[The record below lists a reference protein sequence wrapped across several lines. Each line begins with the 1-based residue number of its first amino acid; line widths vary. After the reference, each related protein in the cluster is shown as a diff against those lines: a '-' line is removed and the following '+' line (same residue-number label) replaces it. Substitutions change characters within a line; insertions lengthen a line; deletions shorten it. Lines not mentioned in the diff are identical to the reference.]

1 MMRRA
6 LALAAL
12 AALAGGAVAVLAV
25 VAAAHTARYEST
37 VTIHFQRGQGA
48 QSDTFSGRV
57 SSVKA
62 RCERKRQVNVRRR
75 LEGPDLL
82 VGMAITDRDGHWQ
95 LQTGPTAPGTYYAKA
110 KRKYLKRTTSHTHVC
125 KPDISDDL
133 TVHHGNP
140 KP

>member
-1 MMRRA
+1 MRRA
-6 LALAAL
+6 FVVAVV
-12 AALAGGAVAVLAV
+12 AALAGAAFAVLAV
-25 VAAAHTARYEST
+25 VATAHTARFEST

-48 QSDTFSGRV
+48 QSDAFSGRV
-57 SSVKA
+57 TSAKA

-82 VGMAITDRDGHWQ
+82 VGTAITDRDGHWQ
-95 LQTGPTAPGTYYAKA
+95 MQTGQTPPGTYYAKA
-110 KRKYLKRTTSHTHVC
+110 TRKYLKRTSSHKHVC

-133 TVHHGNP
+133 TVSHGNP